1 MGPDGV
7 RCCPLPGQPADKK
20 GVHEGTSCIK
30 DRKGTCIDAATTR
43 CADAATLK
51 GHCSGPAA
59 IVCCPEP
66 GYGAA
71 LAGVSTPA
79 PVVGGACLYDRPGV
93 CIDMGETACEGAAVL
108 TGYCKGAGHVRCC
121 PQPGFPE
128 KVPATSAPIGSA
140 TTTTI
145 SPHSGTP
152 CSKGKSGVC
161 IDTLQQSCGGAAT
174 LTNFCPGAAH
184 VRCCP
189 APGKVGAAVPVA
201 DNACTVGADAP
212 AGTCIDTAVVDCAG
226 AGTTSGTVA
235 PAWRACP
242 SLPNKTRAVCVRLTV
257 AAVAAAAAAAVAALA
272 SARAAARPCRFA
284 GVAAAH

>member
-1 MGPDGV
+1 MAIMFN
-7 RCCPLPGQPADKK
+7 R
-20 GVHEGTSCIK
+20 
-30 DRKGTCIDAATTR
+30 AAR
-43 CADAATLK
+43 GAGLQAFATAL
-51 GHCSGPAA
+51 GL
-59 IVCCPEP
+59 VCCLRSIQP
-66 GYGAA
+66 
-71 LAGVSTPA
+71 
-79 PVVGGACLYDRPGV
+79 C
-93 CIDMGETACEGAAVL
+93 TA
-108 TGYCKGAGHVRCC
+108 
-121 PQPGFPE
+121 
-128 KVPATSAPIGSA
+128 VPA
-140 TTTTI
+140 TTI

-235 PAWRACP
+235 TAWRACP
-242 SLPNKTRAVCVRLTV
+242 SLPNKTRAVCT
-257 AAVAAAAAAAVAALA
+257 
-272 SARAAARPCRFA
+272 RPSCGCCSRRRCCCCCCCCRQCPCCYTSP
-284 GVAAAH
+284 